1 VVDPETAHPLPG
13 TIRALHDLAREMAV
27 VAAVSGRS
35 AVFLASRL
43 ELDSNSSPLRA
54 IGLSGLE
61 ESFPDGTVKLRA
73 GVSPWRPVIEA
84 VSDQL
89 LAAVPSGVRVED
101 KGYGITTHW
110 RSLSASGAEL
120 ELIAARATQVVE
132 TIGAEHGLLAWPGKS
147 SVELAL
153 PLGID
158 KGSVVTELCGGL
170 ESAAYLGDDIGD
182 LVAFHA
188 LDGLRA
194 TSGLRTVK
202 IAVTGAEVPPELLE
216 EADLV
221 LDGPGAAT
229 GFLEA
234 LAELVVP
241 KSSS

>member
-1 VVDPETAHPLPG
+1 
-13 TIRALHDLAREMAV
+13 MAV
-27 VAAVSGRS
+27 VAAVSARS

-43 ELDSNSSPLRA
+43 ELGANSSPLRA

-61 ESFPDGTVKLRA
+61 ESFPDGTVKLRP
-73 GVSPWRPVIEA
+73 GVSAWRPVVEA

-101 KGYGITTHW
+101 KGYGLTVHW
-110 RSLSASGAEL
+110 RSLSASGTEL
-120 ELIAARATQVVE
+120 AAIAARTTEVVE
-132 TIGAEHGLLAWPGKS
+132 AIGAEHGLLPWPGKS

-170 ESAAYLGDDIGD
+170 EAVAYLGDDIGD

-188 LDGLRA
+188 LDRLRE
-194 TSGLRTVK
+194 TSGRSTVK

-221 LDGPGAAT
+221 LDGPSAASA
-229 GFLEA
+229 FLEA
-234 LAELVVP
+234 LAQRTVP
-241 KSSS
+241 KSSP